1 MIFYLLGMLSY
12 YKLAN
17 KPVPA
22 SICLLF
28 FAVITVPPTATLF
41 FFINK
46 HWTFQVIA
54 FAGGLFCWTF
64 IEYFCHRFLMH
75 GKEKKEYH
83 KSHHFFHHTNPAV
96 IFTSRVKRIIF
107 SSVAALIT
115 CISIFFSSYLFL
127 LAGMSTGFALYG
139 YMHVWLHKPWASKWI
154 GALQKFHMQHH
165 FGQTEKCFGVT
176 TTWWDRIFNTA
187 GKTEKIAGAKSI
199 ELYFGKKSSQDL
211 FTHKQAV

>member
-1 MIFYLLGMLSY
+1 MIFYLLGLLGY

-17 KPVPA
+17 KSVPA

-28 FAVITVPPTATLF
+28 FAMITVPPAATLF

-64 IEYFCHRFLMH
+64 FEYFIHRFMMH

-83 KSHHFFHHTNPAV
+83 KSFHFHHHVTGT
-96 IFTSRVKRIIF
+96 IFTTHVKRVIYSLGAI
-107 SSVAALIT
+107 ALT
-115 CISIFFSSYLFL
+115 CCSIFFSSYLFL
-127 LAGMSTGFALYG
+127 FAGIATGLAVYS
-139 YMHVWLHKPWASKWI
+139 YMHVVLHTRWAAKWI
-154 GALQKFHMQHH
+154 PCLQKFHMQHH

-176 TTWWDRIFNTA
+176 NTWWDKIFNTT
-187 GKTEKIAGAKSI
+187 GKADKIASSKSI
-199 ELYFGKKSSQDL
+199 ELYFGEKSNHNL
-211 FTHKQAV
+211 ITHKQAV

>member
-1 MIFYLLGMLSY
+1 MIFYLLGMLGY

-17 KPVPA
+17 KSVPA

-28 FAVITVPPTATLF
+28 FAVVTVPPAATLF
-41 FFINK
+41 LFVNK

-64 IEYFCHRFLMH
+64 IEYFIHRFMMH

-83 KSHHFFHHTNPAV
+83 KSFHFHHHVTGT
-96 IFTSRVKRIIF
+96 IFTTQLKRIIY
-107 SSVAALIT
+107 SLGAIILT
-115 CISIFFSSYLFL
+115 CFSIFLSSYLFL
-127 LAGMSTGFALYG
+127 FAGIATGLAVYS
-139 YMHVWLHKPWASKWI
+139 YMHVWLHKPWAAKWI
-154 GALQKFHMQHH
+154 GSLQKFHMQHH

-176 TTWWDRIFNTA
+176 NTLWDNIFNTA

-199 ELYFGKKSSQDL
+199 ELYFGKKSTQDL
-211 FTHKQAV
+211 ITHKQAV